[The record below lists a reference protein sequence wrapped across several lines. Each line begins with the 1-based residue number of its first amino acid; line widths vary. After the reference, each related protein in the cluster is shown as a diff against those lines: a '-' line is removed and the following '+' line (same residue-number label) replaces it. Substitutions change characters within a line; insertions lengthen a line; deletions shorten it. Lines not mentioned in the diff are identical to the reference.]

1 MSAQAGIWN
10 FNGQPVD
17 RELLVRLAASIER
30 YGSDGARFHIEGSIG
45 MVYSA
50 FHTTLESRLE
60 QQPHRSAS
68 GHVLTW
74 DGRLDNRDE
83 LIALLDPGP
92 SGACTDVALVSLAF
106 ERWDTD
112 CFARIVGDWAVA
124 IWKPGDRELVLAVD
138 YLAIRHLFYHPRIE
152 GVWWSTVLTPL
163 VLFQG
168 AKLHIDEDYI
178 AGYFARD
185 PDANLTPY
193 REMRQ
198 VPPGQVVRIRERSL
212 ALERYFQF
220 SPKSRIRYKTDQDYE
235 HHFRHLL
242 RQSVRR
248 RLRSDAPVLC
258 ELSGGLDSSSIVCMA
273 DDILA
278 EERGAAP
285 RLDTLSLYDK
295 TEPDGDDWM
304 YFQKV
309 EEKRGQVGAHIDTST
324 LASTPVSLELPEFS
338 ALPGRLGTVRAI
350 EAERARV
357 IQCGGYR
364 VVLSGLGGDEFMGG
378 IPDPLPQLADLIV
391 RGKLVTLGQQLIAW
405 SLAKRRPWIQ
415 LLWQASLELLPFPL
429 RKYFAKHPNVE
440 QWIDKQF
447 VKRTKIAAR
456 HAALD
461 RRFRFCLPTHKYY
474 LGGVVLM
481 ANKLAKRLPPALAL
495 EEARYPYLDRDL
507 IEFILGIPANQ
518 LLRPGER
525 RSLMRRALAGIVP
538 QEILSRRTKQ
548 FAARTPILAL
558 EKISDQLH
566 KEFHSPISS
575 HRGYINPQ
583 IFLAKLDEAKEGG
596 KIHLT
601 RMMRTISLEFWLRAL
616 AARNLLAEG
625 PGLQQLA
632 RRSQQVNE
640 PTSLGTVFRHL
651 G

>member
-10 FNGQPVD
+10 FNGKRLDQ
-17 RELLVRLAASIER
+17 ELLVRLGASIER
-30 YGSDGARFHIEGSIG
+30 YGPDGTRFHIDGSIG

-60 QQPHRSAS
+60 QQPYRSAS

-83 LIALLDPGP
+83 LIALLHPGT
-92 SGACTDVALVSLAF
+92 SGACTDVTLVSLAF

-152 GVWWSTVLTPL
+152 SIWWSTDLTPL

-168 AKLHIDEDYI
+168 AKLHIDDDYI
-178 AGYFARD
+178 ARYFAGD

-198 VPPGQVVRIRERSL
+198 VPPGQVVRIREQSL
-212 ALERYFQF
+212 TLERYCQF
-220 SPKSRIRYKTDQDYE
+220 NPKSRIRYKTDQDYE

-242 RQSVRR
+242 QQSVRR
-248 RLRSDAPVLC
+248 RLRSDSPVLC

-273 DDILA
+273 DNILG

-285 RLDTLSLYDK
+285 RFDTLSLYDK
-295 TEPDGDDWM
+295 TEPDGDDWI

-324 LASTPVSLELPEFS
+324 LGSTPARLELPEFS
-338 ALPGRLGTVRAI
+338 ALPGCVGTAREI

-357 IQCGGYR
+357 IQSGGYR

-378 IPDPLPQLADLIV
+378 IPDPSPQLADLIV
-391 RGKLVTLGQQLIAW
+391 QGKLVTLSQQLMAW

-415 LLWQASLELLPFPL
+415 LLWQASLELLPRPL
-429 RKYFAKHPNVE
+429 RKYFAKHPDVE
-440 QWIDKQF
+440 PWIDKQF
-447 VKRTKIAAR
+447 LKRAKMAAR
-456 HAALD
+456 HSALD

-474 LGGVVLM
+474 LGGAVLM

-495 EEARYPYLDRDL
+495 EEARYPFLDRDL
-507 IEFILGIPANQ
+507 IEFILSIPANQ

-525 RSLMRRALAGIVP
+525 RSLMRRALVGIVP

-558 EKISDQLH
+558 EKISSQLH
-566 KEFHSPISS
+566 EEFHSPISL
-575 HRGYINPQ
+575 HRGYIDPQ

-625 PGLQQLA
+625 PELQQLA
-632 RRSQQVNE
+632 RPSQRVNE
-640 PTSLGTVFRHL
+640 PTSLRTVFRHL